1 MDGHDER
8 AEDDGDYEVAC
19 GDDDDD
25 AESKCVGKIVRSGGP
40 SQTVRVVLFP
50 DIRPACLL
58 ASVLPRLQTLA
69 NSELQKIQKIH
80 KYKIPDTG
88 PGCLVASFL
97 QNHQRCANSE
107 MKELKRY
114 KHAKQSPK
122 KSGQV

>member
-25 AESKCVGKIVRSGGP
+25 VEAKCVGKIVRDGGP

-50 DIRPACLL
+50 DIRPACLV

-80 KYKIPDTG
+80 KHKIPDTG
-88 PGCLVASFL
+88 PGCLFASFL